1 VAITRDL
8 WFIDSQIKA
17 LKNSIALN
25 LGDTTSGAF
34 KLALFQDSVTPDAS
48 QTNPAYGSSPFSSG
62 EVSGAGYT
70 AGGLALT
77 SVVFE
82 ELSGSPGYMRWDF
95 DNISWPS
102 STITDAKG
110 GLFYVTGLSNRALLF
125 RSFIQEY
132 SSQDGTFTVNIHT
145 DGVAKLNVVGPL
157 L

>member
-8 WFIDSQIKA
+8 LFVDTQIKA
-17 LKNSIALN
+17 LTNAIALN
-25 LGDTTSGAF
+25 LGDTTEDAF

-48 QTNPAYGSSPFSSG
+48 QENPAYGSSPFGSG

-70 AGGLALT
+70 AGGLALEN
-77 SVVFE
+77 VVFE
-82 ELSGSPGYMRWDF
+82 ELPGTPGWVRWDF
-95 DNISWPS
+95 DNISWPA

-110 GLFYVTGLSNRALLF
+110 GLFYATGLSNRAVLF

-145 DGVAKLNVVGPL
+145 DGVIKLNVVGAL

>member
-1 VAITRDL
+1 MAITRDL
-8 WFIDSQIKA
+8 MFVDTQVKA
-17 LKNSIALN
+17 LTNAIALN
-25 LGDTTSGAF
+25 LGDASAGAF

-77 SVVFE
+77 SIVFE

-95 DNISWPS
+95 DSVSWPS

-110 GLFYVTGLSNRALLF
+110 GLFYATGLSNRAVVF

-145 DGVAKLNVVGPL
+145 DGVIKLNVVGPL

>member
-1 VAITRDL
+1 MAITRDL
-8 WFIDSQIKA
+8 LFVDTQVKA
-17 LKNSIALN
+17 LKNTIALN
-25 LGDTTSGAF
+25 LGDTAGGAF
-34 KLALFQDSVTPDAS
+34 KAALFQDSVTPDAS

-77 SVVFE
+77 NVVFE

-95 DNISWPS
+95 DNLSWAS

-110 GLFYVTGLSNRALLF
+110 ALFYVTGLSNRAALF
-125 RSFIQEY
+125 RSFIQTY
-132 SSQDGTFTVNIHT
+132 SSQDGTFSVNIHA
-145 DGVAKLNVVGPL
+145 DGVIKLNVVGPL

>member
-1 VAITRDL
+1 MAITRDL
-8 WFIDSQIKA
+8 LFVDTQVKA
-17 LKNSIALN
+17 LTNVIALN
-25 LGDTTSGAF
+25 LGDTTPGAF
-34 KLALFQDSVTPDAS
+34 KIALFQDSVTPDAS
-48 QTNPAYGSSPFSSG
+48 QANPAYGSSPFSSG
-62 EVSGAGYT
+62 EVAGAGYT

-82 ELSGSPGYMRWDF
+82 ELSGSPGWMRWDF

-102 STITDAKG
+102 STITNAKG
-110 GLFYVTGLSNRALLF
+110 GLFYVPGLSSRAVLF

-132 SSQDGTFTVNIHT
+132 SSQDGTFSVNIHT

>member
-1 VAITRDL
+1 MAITRDL
-8 WFIDSQIKA
+8 LFRDTQIKA
-17 LKNSIALN
+17 LTNVIALD
-25 LGDTTSGAF
+25 LADSSAGAF
-34 KLALFQDSVTPDAS
+34 KLALFQDSVTPDAD

-82 ELSGSPGYMRWDF
+82 AHPTAGYMRWDF
-95 DNISWPS
+95 DNISWTS

-110 GLFYVTGLSNRALLF
+110 GLFYATDLSNRAILF

-132 SSQDGTFTVNIHT
+132 SSQDGTFSVNIHT
-145 DGVAKLNVVGPL
+145 DGVIKLNVVGPL

>member
-1 VAITRDL
+1 MAITRDL
-8 WFIDSQIKA
+8 LFVDTQVKA
-17 LKNSIALN
+17 LTNAIALN
-25 LGDTTSGAF
+25 LGDTTAGAF
-34 KLALFQDSVTPDAS
+34 KIALFQDSVTPDAS
-48 QTNPAYGSSPFSSG
+48 QANPAYGSSPFSSG
-62 EVSGAGYT
+62 EVSGAGYS

-82 ELSGSPGYMRWDF
+82 ELSSSPGYVRWDF

-110 GLFYVTGLSNRALLF
+110 GLFYATGLSNRAIVF

-132 SSQDGTFTVNIHT
+132 SSQDGTFSVNIHT
-145 DGVAKLNVVGPL
+145 DGVIKLNVVGPL